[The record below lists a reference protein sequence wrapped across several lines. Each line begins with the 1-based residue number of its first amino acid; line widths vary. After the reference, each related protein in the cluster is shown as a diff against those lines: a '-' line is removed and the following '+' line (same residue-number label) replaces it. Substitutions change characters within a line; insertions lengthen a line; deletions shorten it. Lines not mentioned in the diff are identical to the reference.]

1 MKLKSGYEDSKPRLE
16 MISLMDVM
24 FLLLVFFVYSIF
36 SMSVHR
42 GLKVTLPVAKGEQVA
57 KETQQVTL
65 SADHSLALDRLP
77 LTEEA
82 LLFQVTSRYRKD
94 QTPVLISADR
104 KASLGYGLELLEK
117 LRRGGVE
124 KVSFQV
130 SGRAEPKP

>member
-1 MKLKSGYEDSKPRLE
+1 MKLKSGYEETKPRLE

-42 GLKVTLPVAKGEQVA
+42 GLKVTLPNGKGKMVA
-57 KETQQVTL
+57 KETQLVTL
-65 SADHSLALDRLP
+65 SADHSLALDKLP
-77 LTEEA
+77 MTEDA
-82 LLFQVTSRYRKD
+82 LLLQVFARYRKD

-117 LRRGGVE
+117 LRRGGVQ
-124 KVSFQV
+124 KVSFQL
-130 SGRAEPKP
+130 SGKAEPKP

>member
-16 MISLMDVM
+16 MIPLMDVM

-42 GLKVTLPVAKGEQVA
+42 GLKVTLPNAQGETVAKN
-57 KETQQVTL
+57 TQLVTL
-65 SADHSLALDRLP
+65 SADHSLALDKIP
-77 LTEEA
+77 LTEDA
-82 LLFQVTSRYRKD
+82 LLLQVSARYQKD

-104 KASLGYGLELLEK
+104 KASMGYGLELLEK
-117 LRRGGVE
+117 LRRGGVQ

-130 SGRAEPKP
+130 SGKVEPKP